1 MADEPEKTDYTD
13 HINKLVSQAVE
24 TLRKDFEKAH
34 ATTIEDKFREVKNG
48 LEDTLRSG
56 DVESKSER
64 ETLKAEL
71 AKVKEFIEKLHETK
85 EGTAKGASTIVIPA
99 TKVADKPEDLP
110 ENKTVTQG
118 SLPEA
123 TRKSRLKGWW

>member
-1 MADEPEKTDYTD
+1 MAEEPKETDYTD

-24 TLRKDFEKAH
+24 ALRKDFEKAH
-34 ATTIEDKFREVKNG
+34 ASTIEDKFREVKNS
-48 LEDTLRSG
+48 LEDSLRSG
-56 DVESKSER
+56 DVESKGER
-64 ETLKAEL
+64 EALKAEL
-71 AKVKEFIEKLHETK
+71 AKVKEFIDKLHDTK
-85 EGTAKGASTIVIPA
+85 DTAKGTTTIVIPA

-110 ENKTVTQG
+110 EDKTVTQG